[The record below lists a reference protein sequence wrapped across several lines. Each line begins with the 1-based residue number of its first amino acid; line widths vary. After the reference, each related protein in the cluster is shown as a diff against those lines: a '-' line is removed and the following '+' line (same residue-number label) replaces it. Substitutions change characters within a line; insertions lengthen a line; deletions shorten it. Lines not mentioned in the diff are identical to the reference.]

1 MNPEFPTDPMAANQL
16 TPRSK
21 AEFIGRYGHI
31 FEHSP
36 WVVEDAW
43 ERRPFADE
51 AALHAAFMEVV
62 EMAGAAAQLKLLTA
76 HPELAAK
83 VELTEASEAEQ
94 KGAGL
99 KKLTA
104 AEFNRFSALNVAYRE
119 KFQFPFI
126 VCVRLHDKESILQ
139 AFEARLGHDAAT
151 ERREA
156 IAQIGLITQLRL
168 RDLLESAVK

>member
-1 MNPEFPTDPMAANQL
+1 MAANRL

-21 AEFIGRYGHI
+21 AEFIGRFGHI

-51 AALHAAFMEVV
+51 VALHAAFMEGV
-62 EMAGAAAQLKLLTA
+62 EMAGAAAQLKLLNA

-99 KKLTA
+99 KHLTA
-104 AEFNRFSALNVAYRE
+104 AEFKRFSELNAAYRE

-126 VCVRLHDKESILQ
+126 ICVRLHSKATILQ
-139 AFEARLGHDAAT
+139 AFEARLENDAAT

-168 RDLLESAVK
+168 GDLLEGAAK